1 MIILD
6 IKRSLGGKNLDPLPA
21 VVYKQQFRQKGYK
34 IPVPAVGVNCS
45 CYHYKSC
52 HLQFLHTKAIAALT
66 QFCDFFYKN
75 WDFRVQPQS
84 FFNKK

>member
-21 VVYKQQFRQKGYK
+21 VVYEQQFRQKGYK

-45 CYHYKSC
+45 CYHLGWQEGGMSG
-52 HLQFLHTKAIAALT
+52 
-66 QFCDFFYKN
+66 
-75 WDFRVQPQS
+75 
-84 FFNKK
+84 